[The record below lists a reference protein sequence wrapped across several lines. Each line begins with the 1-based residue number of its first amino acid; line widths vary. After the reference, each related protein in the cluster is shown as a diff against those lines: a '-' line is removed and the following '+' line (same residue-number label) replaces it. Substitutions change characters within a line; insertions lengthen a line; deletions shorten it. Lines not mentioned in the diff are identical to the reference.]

1 MMRVSVAMAALL
13 SSWGVASADPATQ
26 KRADDLFG
34 EGRKLIEQ
42 HQDAAACAKFD
53 EAIKLDP
60 DAAGTMLNLG
70 LCNQNLKHYR
80 LALYWFRKAQA
91 RAHETNLPE
100 YEQAAGERTQL
111 IAAQIAIV
119 KVQLSGTTPP
129 DAVVR
134 IDGEQI
140 PPADYLHVEID
151 EGTHTLD
158 ARAAAHR
165 SSHSEFDVKGRGG
178 ETLTVDLVTG
188 EDVVDRGAGQR
199 KIAVLTA
206 IGGGALLLTSGAIAL
221 IAHHNYVKCTSG
233 STLTPSITGC
243 PGSNATDFVPAQN
256 YANDQWHLARYWA
269 TPIFIGGA
277 LAVGVA
283 TYLYL
288 TAPEKERLDQTAI
301 VPTFSSDG
309 AGLAAVG
316 RF

>member
-1 MMRVSVAMAALL
+1 MRVPVALAALL
-13 SSWGVASADPATQ
+13 FGFGVASADQASQ
-26 KRADDLFG
+26 KRADDLFA

-70 LCNQNLKHYR
+70 LCNQNLHKYR

-100 YEQAAGERTQL
+100 YEDAAGKRTQL
-111 IAAQIAIV
+111 LAGQIALV
-119 KVQLSGTTPP
+119 KIQLSATTPP

-140 PPADYLHVEID
+140 AQADYLHVEID
-151 EGTHTLD
+151 EGHHTLD
-158 ARAAAHR
+158 ARAPGHKA
-165 SSHSEFDVKGRGG
+165 SHSEFDVKGKGG
-178 ETLTVDLVTG
+178 ETLTVDLVVG
-188 EDVVDRGAGQR
+188 QDVTDPGAGRR

-206 IGGGALLLTSGAIAL
+206 IGGGALLLGSGAISL

-233 STLTPSITGC
+233 SALTPGVDGC
-243 PGSNATDFVPAQN
+243 QETTQQGAQD
-256 YANDQWHLARYWA
+256 YANRQYTLARWVA

-277 LAVGVA
+277 VAVGVA

-288 TAPEKERLDQTAI
+288 TAPEKERVDQTAI
-301 VPTFSSDG
+301 VPTLSPDG

>member
-1 MMRVSVAMAALL
+1 MMRVSVAVAALL
-13 SSWGVASADPATQ
+13 SGLGVASADPATQ
-26 KRADDLFG
+26 KRADDLFS

-60 DAAGTMLNLG
+60 GAAGTMLNLG
-70 LCNQNLKHYR
+70 LCNQNLKKHR

-100 YEQAAGERTQL
+100 YEQAAGQRTQL

-119 KVQLSGTTPP
+119 KVQLSATTPP

-140 PPADYLHVEID
+140 PAADYLHVEID
-151 EGTHTLD
+151 EGHHALD
-158 ARAAAHR
+158 ARASGRR
-165 SSHSEFDVKGRGG
+165 SSHSEFDITGKGG
-178 ETLTVDLVTG
+178 ETLTVDLVEG

-199 KIAVLTA
+199 KVAVLTA
-206 IGGGALLLTSGAIAL
+206 IGGGALLLTSGAVAL

-233 STLTPSITGC
+233 SALTPSITGC
-243 PGSNATDFVPAQN
+243 PGSGPMDFGPARV
-256 YANDQWHLARYWA
+256 YANDQWHLARYWG
-269 TPIFIGGA
+269 TSLFVGGA

-301 VPTFSSDG
+301 VPTLSSDG

>member
-1 MMRVSVAMAALL
+1 MMRVSLAVAAVL
-13 SSWGVASADPATQ
+13 SGLGVASADPATQ
-26 KRADDLFG
+26 KRADELFT
-34 EGRKLIEQ
+34 EGRKLIEK

-70 LCNQNLKHYR
+70 LCNQNLHKFR

-100 YEQAAGERTQL
+100 YEQAAGQRTQL
-111 IAAQIAIV
+111 LAAQISIV
-119 KVQLSGTTPP
+119 KVQLAATTPP

-140 PPADYLHVEID
+140 PAADYLHVEID
-151 EGTHTLD
+151 EGHHTLD
-158 ARAAAHR
+158 ARAPGHR
-165 SSHSEFDVKGRGG
+165 SSHSEFDVVGKGG
-178 ETLTVDLVTG
+178 ETLTVELTVG
-188 EDVVDRGAGQR
+188 EEVVDRGAGQR

-206 IGGGALLLTSGAIAL
+206 VGGGGLLITSGALAW
-221 IAHHNYVKCTSG
+221 IAHHNYVKCMSG
-233 STLTPSITGC
+233 STLTPGDSDC
-243 PGSNATDFVPAQN
+243 PSHDVEHARA
-256 YANDQWHLARYWA
+256 YANDQYHLARYWA

-288 TAPEKERLDQTAI
+288 TAPDKERLDQTAI
-301 VPTFSSDG
+301 VPVLSPDG